1 MFGLFTQTTCSSMP
15 NPVVPTGSD
24 GVGSTRNGKSNI
36 GDAGRGSLDSLYSLE
51 EQAGDTD
58 GVPLPIPHS
67 VGEGGGDGQPA
78 IPIEV
83 VMVDCG
89 TATEAARRR
98 QTHGIRRQTHEDG
111 NTDDTS
117 QTPTLSDGDT
127 DGVPLSAS
135 HSVGE
140 GGGEGQ
146 PAIPVEVVMTYCTR
160 TLRRWRT
167 PV

>member
-1 MFGLFTQTTCSSMP
+1 M
-15 NPVVPTGSD
+15 
-24 GVGSTRNGKSNI
+24 
-36 GDAGRGSLDSLYSLE
+36 
-51 EQAGDTD
+51 
-58 GVPLPIPHS
+58 PLPIPHS

-146 PAIPVEVVMTYCTR
+146 PAIPVEVVMTYAEAMANARVMADGVRRISGRGGSEATR
-160 TLRRWRT
+160 FDHRVCIGEPSGWRCWTGGRDQCSPPRASMAHQALR
-167 PV
+167 